1 MFGLK
6 SAMISGAFLVAYF
19 GGGLLVAAI
28 GARGTF
34 ALIAAGSLLVCL
46 VARVVLS
53 AETPHHPRPRHR
65 VDARAAAR
73 RRPAGRAHT

>member
-6 SAMISGAFLVAYF
+6 AAMISGAFLVAYF
-19 GGGLLVAAI
+19 GGGLLVAVL

-46 VARVVLS
+46 VARMALASDRRALATPAVAVAS
-53 AETPHHPRPRHR
+53 A
-65 VDARAAAR
+65 
-73 RRPAGRAHT
+73 